1 MADRVFLDANVLFSA
16 AWRADAGLTAL
27 WRLDSVQLLSSP
39 YAATEAQRN
48 LLHPEQSARLESL
61 MASVALGADAILPD
75 SLAARLGLPEKDRP
89 ILAAAL
95 AAGATHL
102 LTGDTRH
109 FGHLLGTAVH
119 GLLILTPGR
128 YLRDCARSG

>member
-1 MADRVFLDANVLFSA
+1 MADRIFLDANVLFSA

-27 WRLDSVQLLSSP
+27 WRLDGIHLLTCP

-48 LLHPEQSARLESL
+48 LLQPEQSARLDSL
-61 MASVALGADAILPD
+61 MASVALGPDAILPD
-75 SLAARLGLPEKDRP
+75 TLAARLGLPDNDRP

-109 FGHLLGTAVH
+109 FGHLLGSTLH
-119 GLLILTPGR
+119 GLLIVTPGR
-128 YLRDCARSG
+128 YLRDR